1 MKLKERE
8 ADDFFLYF
16 KRFFSWLFRIF
27 FNKTTRKAYNWIL
40 ILIIFIIGIF
50 IGLVVSGYFGTFD
63 QPSGRAF
70 ALLTSVGI
78 DSSHDLKVFT
88 EGLLKEN
95 AKIPINYVK
104 GQFSNPEK
112 LFINI
117 GFKDYQQ
124 LEFKRQGALDLG
136 LLISS
141 GADFVPATIIHD
153 RKKYDVKIRL
163 KGDLPDHWDG
173 DKWSLRIKVKN
184 DSILGMTI
192 FSIQNPA
199 TRQEINEMIYQKALR
214 REGVIGLRYQFVEV
228 AINGEE
234 KGIYALEEHF
244 SKELI
249 ENNSRREGIIFK
261 FDEDTTFEN
270 SAKKKGL
277 VFDFAESFYGSP
289 ITTFENEEKIM
300 DDPVKLAQFKKGFG
314 LLESLRDGSL
324 KPHEIF
330 DVDKTAKY
338 YAIGTLLNCPHGGV
352 WHNIRIYYNPVNSFL
367 EPIGFDGNCRKDGG
381 GDTLREYVPQCI
393 GFSNSEKECVLEPR
407 DFSDLVL
414 SDVIIFEKYL
424 QELDRI
430 SKKEYLDDL
439 FNDLDDEINNAINI
453 IHKEKPFYHFS
464 REGYYNGQQQIRDL
478 FTPLVPVNVY
488 FDRSFVPKNK
498 ILLALGNINSLPIEI
513 LNMEYN
519 GTFFPLVDPKERMLQ
534 SRDLSGLQKY
544 KQIEFKIPEDF
555 EWKVEYSFDS
565 VVNYKIFG
573 VNVKGDIPIFPL
585 PYVEEDFAEQDFI
598 RKEPDLSSFD
608 MLEVKE
614 ASRIIEIKRGSWILD
629 RDLTIPSGFSLV
641 AREGTTID
649 LITSAMI
656 LSHSKIDF
664 QGSKENP
671 IKIFSSDGT
680 GQGLSVL
687 NPSKT
692 STLEYVVFSN
702 LTSPSKE
709 GWELLGAV
717 NFHETSVELT
727 DVKFLGMHSED
738 SLNLINSNFKIENVF
753 FEDCESDCLDVD
765 FGNGSITNS
774 DFNKCGDDCID
785 FSGSTTILENIKIF
799 DAGDKALSIGERSDI
814 IAKDIIISGDKKALI
829 GIASKD
835 LSRIVL
841 DGLDISNVKYAFAV
855 YQKKTEY
862 GPAIIYSRGTQISD
876 VENEY
881 IVEENSELKINER
894 IVLED
899 KINVYEILYGK

>member
-8 ADDFFLYF
+8 ADDFFLYL
-16 KRFFSWLFRIF
+16 KRFFSWLSKVF

-40 ILIIFIIGIF
+40 ILIIFIVGIF
-50 IGLVVSGYFGTFD
+50 IGLAVSGYFGTFD

-70 ALLTSVGI
+70 ALLTSIGV

-95 AKIPINYVK
+95 VKIPVNYVK

-141 GADFVPATIIHD
+141 GEDFVPATIIHD
-153 RKKYDVKIRL
+153 RKKYDVRVRL

-184 DSILGMTI
+184 DSILGMKI
-192 FSIQNPA
+192 FSLQDPA

-214 REGVIGLRYQFVEV
+214 REGVIGLRYQFVEI
-228 AINGEE
+228 AINGED

-261 FDEDTTFEN
+261 FDEDIAFEN

-277 VFDFAESFYGSP
+277 VFTFADNFYGSP

-300 DDPVKLAQFKKGFG
+300 NDPVKLAQFKKGLG
-314 LLESLRDGSL
+314 LLESFRDGSL

-381 GDTLREYVPQCI
+381 GDALRGYIPQCI

-414 SDVIIFEKYL
+414 SDVVIFEKYL
-424 QELDRI
+424 QELDRM

-439 FNDLDDEINNAINI
+439 FDDLDDEINNAINI

-478 FTPLVPVNVY
+478 FNPLDPVNVY
-488 FDRSFVPKNK
+488 FDRSFIPKNK
-498 ILLALGNINSLPIEI
+498 ILLSLGNINPLPIEI

-519 GTFFPLVDPKERMLQ
+519 GTSFPLADPNKRMLQ
-534 SRDLSGLQKY
+534 SRDLSGLPKY
-544 KQIEFKIPEDF
+544 KQIEFKIPENF
-555 EWKVEYSFDS
+555 QWKDEYSFDS
-565 VVNYKIFG
+565 IVNYKIFG
-573 VNVKGDIPIFPL
+573 VDVNGDINIFSL
-585 PYVEEDFAEQDFI
+585 PYVKEDFAEQDFI
-598 RKEPDLSSFD
+598 RKESDLSSFD
-608 MLEVKE
+608 LLEVKE
-614 ASRIIEIKRGSWILD
+614 ASGIIEIKQGSWVLD
-629 RDLTIPSGFSLV
+629 RDLTIPSGFSFV

-649 LITSAMI
+649 LINGAVI
-656 LSHSKIDF
+656 LSHSRLDF
-664 QGSKENP
+664 QGSEENK
-671 IKIFSSDGT
+671 IKIFSSDST

-687 NPSKT
+687 GPSKT

-702 LTSPSKE
+702 LASPSKE
-709 GWELLGAV
+709 DWELLGAV
-717 NFHETSVELT
+717 NFHETSVELNN
-727 DVKFLGMHSED
+727 VEFSGINSED
-738 SLNLINSNFKIENVF
+738 SLNLINSNFKIEGAL
-753 FEDCESDCLDVD
+753 FEDCESDCLDID

-774 DFNKCGDDCID
+774 YFNECTDDCLD
-785 FSGSTTILENIKIF
+785 FSGSTITLENIEIF
-799 DAGDKALSIGERSDI
+799 NAGDKGISVGERSNITAIDI
-814 IAKDIIISGDKKALI
+814 VIGGDKLGFI

-835 LSRIVL
+835 LSQIIL
-841 DGLDISNVKYAFAV
+841 DGLKITNVKYAFAV
-855 YQKKTEY
+855 YQKKAEY
-862 GPAIIYSRGTQISD
+862 GPSIIYSLKTQISD

-881 IVEENSELKINER
+881 IVEENSELKINGR